1 MRGMK
6 MKFIR
11 FTHKGLLAS
20 ALVSLSAIVGSM
32 GVTGIVN
39 AQAGTSLT
47 AAQQQRLQTIISKG
61 DQEVTRRLTTLNT
74 LMSKINAAT
83 RLTASDKA
91 ALSNEVTTTINGLT
105 SLKTTLDAET
115 TLTAARTD
123 VQSIYTEYR
132 VYALVAPKIGLIK
145 VADDQQ
151 VVESKLT
158 ALAQKL
164 QTRITALQQA
174 GKDVS
179 SLQASLS
186 DMTNKTTAA
195 QAISSQIQS
204 KVINLQPTDYNSDHA
219 LLSGDRDQLK
229 TAHDDNQAAYND
241 AKTIVASLKTM
252 K

>member
-91 ALSNEVTTTINGLT
+91 ALSNEVTTTMNGLT